1 MLFWIS
7 RFACEFRH
15 ERKIEMKSRWTVLL
29 LNCLLL
35 MGNYYAYDNPAALST
50 LLQSH
55 LSQLPKNE
63 FDYTLGLFYSVYSVP
78 NIIL

>member
-1 MLFWIS
+1 M
-7 RFACEFRH
+7 
-15 ERKIEMKSRWTVLL
+15 L

-50 LLQSH
+50 LLQEH
-55 LSQLPKNE
+55 LSTLPKNE

-78 NIIL
+78 NIVLYGMNIEHISNLNLQPIL